1 MVNDG
6 SDRKGGRVM
15 NKKIW
20 IILIPLILVAAYVG
34 FYYQTHISIWGFS
47 LSKNDIKQVI
57 VSSKNEEE
65 FSQYL
70 ITNQKEVLEIAKLL
84 SKSEKYLEI
93 EHNNF
98 PPDERPEKYTK
109 ILLQT
114 QENSTYG
121 GSLWIIGANYIQD
134 SNGYYWK
141 FDYENLS
148 RLLNEAIP
156 SAERLH

>member
-1 MVNDG
+1 
-6 SDRKGGRVM
+6 M
-15 NKKIW
+15 NRNKW
-20 IILIPLILVAAYVG
+20 IILILFVLVIITSVG
-34 FYYQTHISIWGFS
+34 IYYQSHLSIWGFS

-57 VSSKNEEE
+57 VSSENEEG

-84 SKSEKYLEI
+84 SKSEKYSEI

-98 PPDERPEKYTK
+98 PPDERPEKHTK

-114 QENSTYG
+114 QENGTYG

-141 FDYENLS
+141 FDYGKLS
-148 RLLNEAIP
+148 KLLNEAIP
-156 SAERLH
+156 SAERLN

>member
-1 MVNDG
+1 
-6 SDRKGGRVM
+6 M

-20 IILIPLILVAAYVG
+20 IILIPLILVVAYVG

-47 LSKNDIKQVI
+47 LSKNDINQVI
-57 VSSKNEEE
+57 VSSENEEE

-70 ITNQKEVLEIAKLL
+70 ITNQKEVLEIAKLF
-84 SKSEKYLEI
+84 SKSEKYSEI
-93 EHNNF
+93 KQNNF

-114 QENSTYG
+114 QDNTTYG
-121 GSLWIIGANYIQD
+121 GSLWIIGTKYVQD
-134 SNGYYWK
+134 SSGYYWK
-141 FDYENLS
+141 IDYEKLS

-156 SAERLH
+156 SAKRLH

>member
-1 MVNDG
+1 MN
-6 SDRKGGRVM
+6 RK
-15 NKKIW
+15 KW
-20 IILIPLILVAAYVG
+20 IVLISFVLVVIAYVG

-47 LSKNDIKQVI
+47 LSKDDIKQVI
-57 VSSKNEEE
+57 VSSESEEE
-65 FSQYL
+65 FSQHL
-70 ITNQKEVLEIAKLL
+70 ITNQKEVLEIAKLI

-93 EHNNF
+93 KQNNF

-114 QENSTYG
+114 QDNTTYG
-121 GSLWIIGANYIQD
+121 GNLWILGTNYVQD
-134 SNGYYWK
+134 SSGYYWK
-141 FDYENLS
+141 IDYEKLS